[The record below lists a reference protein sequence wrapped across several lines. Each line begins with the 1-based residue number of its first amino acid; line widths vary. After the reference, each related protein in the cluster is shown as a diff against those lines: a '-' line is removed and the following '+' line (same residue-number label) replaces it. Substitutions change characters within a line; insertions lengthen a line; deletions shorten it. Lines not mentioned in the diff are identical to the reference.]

1 MQVEIKQMLNQEL
14 RARTPAAAVGALFLC
29 PLFFGL
35 TQLSPFH
42 FIWAGI
48 AALVI
53 MVSSVF
59 RYILINKSIKLNSVF
74 ILTSA
79 LGWSV
84 LSTGVFLTF
93 NFQATESQ
101 MMLLFLSGIASSA
114 LITLTANPKVFKIYV
129 ALILIIPPGVHAL
142 VLYDTL
148 SIKYLIIFLTYL
160 VFLLKLSSVYYQGL
174 VHNFENTVKL
184 DQERSVLQTILDTV
198 PGFLSYIDKN
208 LKYVSMNSNLRN
220 ALGLKEHECKGKNV
234 GFLNDDDEWTRQIK
248 MFSDS
253 PIDSYN
259 VEAKLKFGL
268 NERWHLISMRKSK
281 DQLWIICISVDIHQ
295 EKMLQSRPQ
304 RWQRSVKC
312 HRALHTKLT
321 IP

>member
-234 GFLNDDDEWTRQIK
+234 G
-248 MFSDS
+248 
-253 PIDSYN
+253 
-259 VEAKLKFGL
+259 
-268 NERWHLISMRKSK
+268 
-281 DQLWIICISVDIHQ
+281 
-295 EKMLQSRPQ
+295 
-304 RWQRSVKC
+304 
-312 HRALHTKLT
+312 
-321 IP
+321 